1 MLLRVSLRNINP
13 QADSLPMKKALQ
25 SVFDFLLFSNIFMS
39 LCAVAQAL
47 VTFHLIGSK
56 PVLPVLGLLFTSTLG
71 IYNFCIIITRPKSPQ
86 TSPYKRVRWFFAHYR
101 LMVTFT
107 IVSLLSLVPLFFLI
121 TIESKILLVFLG
133 ILSFAY
139 GLPLFAVGEQKF
151 GLRNIP
157 GLKPFLIT
165 LVWTMS
171 CVLFPILEA
180 MHFHAASVSMRDTT
194 ILIAK
199 RFLFIG
205 ALTIPFDIRDL
216 FDDRKMNL
224 KTIPVVWGEK
234 NAYLFCQVLLAGYVV
249 LLFIFRNNGF
259 SLDFFA
265 LTLTVFLTGWL
276 IFKSAWKKDEYYYF
290 FFMDGVLILQ
300 YVVLLAVNLIFKG
313 H

>member
-1 MLLRVSLRNINP
+1 
-13 QADSLPMKKALQ
+13 MKKLFQ

-47 VTFHLIGSK
+47 LTFELIGEK
-56 PVLPVLGLLFTSTLG
+56 PMPAVLGLLFTSTLG
-71 IYNFCIIITRPKSPQ
+71 IYNFCILITRPKQPQ
-86 TSPYKRVRWFFAHYR
+86 ASQYKRVRWFFAHYR

-107 IVSLLSLVPLFFLI
+107 IVSLLSLIPLFFLI
-121 TIESKILLVFLG
+121 TTESKILLIFLG
-133 ILSFAY
+133 VLSFSY
-139 GLPLFAVGEQKF
+139 SLPLFTIGDHKF

-171 CVLFPILEA
+171 CVLFPVLEVL
-180 MHFHAASVSMRDTT
+180 HLHTNDISMRDTT

-216 FDDRKMNL
+216 FDDRKQGL
-224 KTIPVVWGEK
+224 KTIPVAWGEK
-234 NAYLFCQVLLAGYVV
+234 NAYIFCQVLLAGYVV
-249 LLFIFRNNGF
+249 LLFLFRQNGF
-259 SLDFFA
+259 TNTDFWS
-265 LTLTVFLTGWL
+265 LTLTVVLTGWL

-300 YVVLLAVNLIFKG
+300 YVILMAFRILTSR
-313 H
+313 

>member
-1 MLLRVSLRNINP
+1 
-13 QADSLPMKKALQ
+13 MKKLLQ
-25 SVFDFLLFSNIFMS
+25 SVLDFLLFSNIFMS

-47 VTFHLIGSK
+47 LTFHLIGSK
-56 PVLPVLGLLFTSTLG
+56 PVFPVLGLLFTSTLG
-71 IYNFCIIITRPKSPQ
+71 IYNFCILITRPAKPQ
-86 TSPYKRVRWFFAHYR
+86 RSPYRRVRWFFAHYR

-107 IVSLLSLVPLFFLI
+107 IVSLLSLIPLFFII
-121 TIESKILLVFLG
+121 TTESKILLIFLSV
-133 ILSFAY
+133 LSFGY
-139 GLPLFAVGEQKF
+139 GLPLFSVGDHKF

-171 CVLFPILEA
+171 CVLFPVLES
-180 MHFHAASVSMRDTT
+180 MHHHLTDITMRDTT

-216 FDDRKMNL
+216 FDDRKVGL

-234 NAYLFCQVLLAGYVV
+234 NAYLFCQVLLAGYIV
-249 LLFIFRNNGF
+249 LMFLFRQNGF

-265 LTLTVFLTGWL
+265 LTLTMFLTGWL
-276 IFKSAWKKDEYYYF
+276 IFKSAWKKNEYYYF
-290 FFMDGVLILQ
+290 FYMDGVLILQ
-300 YVVLLAVNLIFKG
+300 YIMVVSFGSFKYFF